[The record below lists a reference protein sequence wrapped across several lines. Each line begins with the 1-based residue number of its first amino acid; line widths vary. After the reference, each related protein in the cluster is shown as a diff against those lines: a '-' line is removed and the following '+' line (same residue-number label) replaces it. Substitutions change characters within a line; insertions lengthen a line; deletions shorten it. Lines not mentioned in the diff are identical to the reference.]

1 MRQREADGVDG
12 GGVERELAGDA
23 ANAVGAK
30 ELLHQIFLR
39 IHYQACWTIW
49 RIAGARQC
57 AFGSTRLLND
67 KLQFLIATAD
77 LRTAVSAFIRR

>member
-1 MRQREADGVDG
+1 VVRQREADDVDSG
-12 GGVERELAGDA
+12 GIEGGLAGDA

-49 RIAGARQC
+49 RIAGA
-57 AFGSTRLLND
+57 AVRLWVNPALE
-67 KLQFLIATAD
+67 
-77 LRTAVSAFIRR
+77 R